1 MDKFKPRLTSGV
13 VEKRAPKNPKTA
25 QELRE
30 ESKNI
35 GHIERGKNYAKEKLS
50 KAQEAK
56 QDFEDRMNMFRDSA
70 EESARQPALKQEY
83 GESDKAFLERQRA
96 ANKNGPENPKKM
108 GLKDAAIQHGKNKVK
123 EQTDRAKKYGR
134 EQAGKAAQA
143 VLKSNPKLAKA
154 VANADERA
162 KAIQDKIAKI
172 KNSNVAKR
180 IKMLRDKYNAKKLI
194 KKKIEDEAK
203 KLALKIAQATARI
216 VLQIIISVVSALS
229 AIFIKLL
236 VVVLIVVVIM
246 VAIDY
251 TCNINIL
258 TDAACSAVSGIASWL
273 PI

>member
-108 GLKDAAIQHGKNKVK
+108 GLKDAAKQRAKDYGKKQLGKGADYARRKIAASPALTSVSNKIK
-123 EQTDRAKKYGR
+123 AAKDRADAIKKR
-134 EQAGKAAQA
+134 SDEIKKQAALKTEGINKEIKA
-143 VLKSNPKLAKA
+143 LKN
-154 VANADERA
+154 
-162 KAIQDKIAKI
+162 I
-172 KNSNVAKR
+172 
-180 IKMLRDKYNAKKLI
+180 YNAKKLI

-258 TDAACSAVSGIASWL
+258 TDATCSAVSGITGL
-273 PI
+273 